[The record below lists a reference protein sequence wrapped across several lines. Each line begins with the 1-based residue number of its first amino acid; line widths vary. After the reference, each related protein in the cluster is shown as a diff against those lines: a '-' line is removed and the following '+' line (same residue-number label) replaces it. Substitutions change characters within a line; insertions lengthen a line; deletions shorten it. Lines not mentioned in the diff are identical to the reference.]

1 MDYDVNYHE
10 NETSLEMLDRF
21 YDFATQFH
29 MSTGDMIIVIVIH
42 IVLFSSALMLLIL
55 LIATK
60 TFEWNIRVS
69 IQNRQNDE
77 N

>member
-1 MDYDVNYHE
+1 MDYYANYYE

-21 YDFATQFH
+21 YDLATRFH
-29 MSTGDMIIVIVIH
+29 MSTGDMIIFIIIH

-55 LIATK
+55 LIVTK

-69 IQNRQNDE
+69 IQNG
-77 N
+77 